1 VKDWLTVED
10 LRATARRRVPG
21 FLFDYIESGSWAEQ
35 TLASNRAAFAGW
47 NLRQKV
53 AVDVETRDLRATVL
67 GQARPLP
74 FGLSPVGM
82 LGLFHADGE
91 IAAARAA
98 AAFGIPFVLSTM
110 SICSIEDVARLAAAP
125 FWFQL
130 YVMRDRGFTHSLMD
144 RAAAAGCDTLVL
156 TLDLQIMGQRHR
168 DRRNRLGASP
178 MTPRQM
184 FEVATRPRWALGMAR
199 TPRRGFGNITG
210 HVAGLD
216 AHASLAEWTAR
227 QFDPSLDWEDVKALR
242 DRWSGKLVLK
252 GILDVEDAEKAASC
266 GADAV
271 VVSNHG
277 GRQLDG
283 AQAALDALPA
293 IAGHV
298 GDRLEV
304 FFDGGVRS
312 GQDAVKAL
320 CMGARAV
327 FVGRPMAYG
336 VGAGGQCGVE
346 RMIEILRDELDLS
359 MSLMGR
365 TSVAGLGRTALLP
378 RSASPLSAA
387 AHPHQG

>member
-1 VKDWLTVED
+1 MHDWLTVED
-10 LRATARRRVPG
+10 LRAAARRRMPS
-21 FLFDYIESGSWAEQ
+21 FLFDYIESGSWAES
-35 TLASNRAAFAGW
+35 TLAANRSAYSDWRLG
-47 NLRQKV
+47 QKV
-53 AVDVETRDLRATVL
+53 AVDVEARDLSTTLL
-67 GQARPLP
+67 GQKRPLP

-98 AAFGIPFVLSTM
+98 ASFGIPFVLSTM
-110 SICSIEDVARLAAAP
+110 GICSIEDLARVAAVP

-130 YVMRDRGFTHSLMD
+130 YVMRDRAFTHSLMD

-178 MTPRQM
+178 MTLRQM
-184 FEVATRPRWALGMAR
+184 VEVATHPHWALGMAR
-199 TPRRGFGNITG
+199 TPRRVFGNIVG

-216 AHASLAEWTAR
+216 ARASLAEWTAK
-227 QFDPSLDWEDVKALR
+227 QFDPSLDWDDVRALR
-242 DRWSGKLVLK
+242 DRWKGRLVLK
-252 GILDVEDAEKAASC
+252 GILDLEDAERAVEC
-266 GADAV
+266 GADAL

-283 AQAALDALPA
+283 APPSLEALPA
-293 IAGHV
+293 IVAAV
-298 GDRLEV
+298 GGRIEV

-320 CMGARAV
+320 CLGARAV

-336 VGAGGQCGVE
+336 VGAGGQRGVE
-346 RMIEILRDELDLS
+346 RMIEILRAELDLS
-359 MSLMGR
+359 MALMGQ
-365 TSVAGLGRTALLP
+365 TSVSGLEASALLP
-378 RSASPLSAA
+378 R
-387 AHPHQG
+387 